1 MTKADI
7 VEKIYESLG
16 LTKRD
21 IANVVDDVFECLR
34 EEILKKN
41 SVKISGF
48 GNFDV
53 KLRGRRIGRNPKTGV
68 ETVIEP
74 RNVVIFRPSQ
84 LFKDEVNGG

>member
-7 VEKIYESLG
+7 VEKIYETLG

-34 EEILKKN
+34 EEILNKN

-48 GNFDV
+48 GNFEV

-68 ETVIEP
+68 ETVIAP
-74 RNVVIFRPSQ
+74 RNVVVFRPSQ
-84 LFKDEVNGG
+84 LFKDEVNAG

>member
-53 KLRGRRIGRNPKTGV
+53 KLRGRRIGRNPKTGI